1 MKYVR
6 IVLSLMLVV
15 VAAMVGVFFVEKLTT
30 PVIEAYQLEQA
41 NQAKYAV
48 FPELSD
54 LTSGKSGDEIEALL
68 APEEGLDLEGTGIN
82 EVINLDNQGYI
93 YTATFQGY
101 QSQIRY
107 IMGVDTDG
115 NITGYQTLEQ
125 GDTPGLGAE
134 IANPDYWDQ
143 FDGMPT
149 SQVMEGDID
158 GISGATVTTTGWVN
172 SMQKVIEFHN
182 VTYGGAQSETPE
194 ERLARLKQELLP
206 EGATLTDYTPQTA
219 STDNTPITNIEVVSD
234 GSTNTHV
241 VYTVEFV
248 GFNTDD
254 VIRYIIGFDLATGET
269 IGFTVLY
276 ANDTPGYGLKIT
288 EEDRWLQFEAG
299 KTSDELLNGQIDGI
313 TGATVTTNAW
323 KASLQAVS
331 QFHQVEFEGK
341 EPSLT
346 YEQRLEQ
353 YKTDLFANGETF
365 TDVTS
370 EKPSHIQIE
379 AIYDVFD
386 DSDTLLGT
394 LYHVITIGASY
405 SETTFIEYYL
415 AINADGT
422 FAGFRMLRDTETEG
436 RADDFYGAS
445 YDDTFE
451 GADIESDYTID
462 DVSGS
467 SITKSHIEVSIEDI
481 VTYHLNKYNVRPEP
495 VEVSTSA
502 LTAAYASAASF
513 NSIYSEYDF
522 EGAIGNI
529 YEALDSGGTRIGYVY
544 VAEAS
549 GYGGTIQFTWGVD
562 ISGNTQTFNV
572 ISSGESWDMAEQY
585 ASYDGS
591 QGYFPDTPWLDN
603 FEGDTFTNI
612 LADIND
618 STIDDVA
625 GVSTTTSGLLDVIE
639 TIINYHNNQI
649 LGGSN

>member
-1 MKYVR
+1 MKYMR
-6 IVLSLMLVV
+6 IVFSLMLVV

-82 EVINLDNQGYI
+82 EVINLDNKGYI

-101 QSQIRY
+101 QSQIKY
-107 IMGVDTDG
+107 IMGIDPDG

-134 IANPDYWDQ
+134 IANPDYWKQ
-143 FDGMPT
+143 FNGMPT
-149 SQVMEGDID
+149 EQVMEGNID
-158 GISGATVTTTGWVN
+158 GISGATVTTTAWIN

-206 EGATLTDYTPQTA
+206 EGITLSEYTPQTA
-219 STDNTPITNIEVVSD
+219 SLDNTGITNVEVASD

-241 VYTVEFV
+241 VYTVEFT

-254 VIRYIIGFDLATGET
+254 VIRYLIAFDLTSNET

-299 KTSDELLNGQIDGI
+299 KTSEELLNGQIDGI
-313 TGATVTTNAW
+313 TGATVTTTAW

-353 YKTDLFANGETF
+353 YKTDVFTEGETF
-365 TDVTS
+365 TEVTT
-370 EKPSHIQIE
+370 EKPNHIQIK

-394 LYHVITIGASY
+394 LYHVVTIGASY

-415 AINADGT
+415 AINVDGS

-436 RADDFYGAS
+436 RADAFYGAS

-451 GADIESDYTID
+451 GDDIESDYTID

-467 SITKSHIEVSIEDI
+467 TITQTHIATSIEDI
-481 VTYHLNKYNVRPEP
+481 VSYHLTKYNVRPEP
-495 VEVSTSA
+495 VDVATSD
-502 LTAAYASAASF
+502 LFAAYSSAASF
-513 NSIYSEYDF
+513 NSIYSEYEY
-522 EGAIGNI
+522 EGAIGNV
-529 YEALDSGGTRIGYVY
+529 YEALDSGGAHIGYVY
-544 VAEAS
+544 YGQFA
-549 GYGGTIQFTWGVD
+549 GYNDGITYIAIGVD
-562 ISGNTQTFNV
+562 LSSITQQITVV
-572 ISSGESWDMAEQY
+572 INGEDWTGAEY
-585 ASYDGS
+585 AGYDGS
-591 QGYFPDTPWLDN
+591 AGLNFPSTSWLDH
-603 FEGDTFTNI
+603 FEGID
-612 LADIND
+612 L
-618 STIDDVA
+618 STYTLSTVDDVA
-625 GVSTTTSGLLDVIE
+625 GVSTTTGDLRTLIE
-639 TIINYHNNQI
+639 TIANYHANQI